1 MRLGII
7 GGTGG
12 MGTFFARVFREAGWE
27 VLVSGQATALT
38 NTDLAR
44 TSDVVMVSVPI
55 RKTGAVIEEVA
66 PVLRSDQLLCDL
78 TSLKAAPVAAMLRT
92 GAAVL
97 GLHPMFGPTTPTLA
111 GQTVVACPARVDPDQ
126 ADLILEVLRAGGA
139 RVIEMDPAAHDQLMA
154 VVQGLTHYTT
164 LTLAGTMQ
172 RLGVDLDAL
181 LGVTSPVYRTEMA
194 LVGRLLGQDPS
205 LYAAILQENPAV
217 PAVLDAFREAAAEAE
232 RAVRDGEEEFVD
244 LFTKDAAFFSAYI
257 EEATEESEALV
268 QCLATR

>member
-12 MGTFFARVFREAGWE
+12 MGTFFARVFEEAGWE
-27 VLVSGQATALT
+27 VLVSGPATALT
-38 NTDLAR
+38 NIDLAR

-55 RKTGAVIEEVA
+55 RKTVAVIEEVG
-66 PVLRSDQLLCDL
+66 PVLRDDRVLCDL

-92 GAAVL
+92 EAAVL

-111 GQTVVACPARVDPDQ
+111 GQTVVACPARIDADQ
-126 ADLILEVLRAGGA
+126 ANLLLDVIRAGGA
-139 RVIEMDPAAHDQLMA
+139 RVIEMDPAAHDRMMA

-164 LTLAGTMQ
+164 LTLAGTMR

-181 LGVTSPVYRTEMA
+181 LAVTSPVYRTEMA
-194 LVGRLLGQDPS
+194 LVGRLLGQDPA

-217 PAVLDAFREAAAEAE
+217 PAVLDAFREAATEAE
-232 RAVRDGEEEFVD
+232 RAVRDGEKEFVD
-244 LFTKDAAFFSAYI
+244 LFARDAAFFSAYI